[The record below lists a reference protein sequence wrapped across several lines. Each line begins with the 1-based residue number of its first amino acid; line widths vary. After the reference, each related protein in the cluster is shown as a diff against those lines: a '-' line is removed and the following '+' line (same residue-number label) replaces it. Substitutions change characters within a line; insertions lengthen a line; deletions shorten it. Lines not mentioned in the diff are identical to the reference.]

1 MKKIKEIVKSKG
13 FDVTIVSGKD
23 KELYAD
29 SLAPKGKRGD
39 TFLEMYKSNIDL
51 IVDNLKWWGKNDRKY
66 CKGGKFNDIIHW

>member
-51 IVDNLKWWGKNDRKY
+51 IVDNLK
-66 CKGGKFNDIIHW
+66 